1 MHDESALLERRLR
14 RELLERLMPAMY
26 RATVPL
32 QVTAWEAPGEP
43 VDYATAA
50 AALEREG
57 TDFSIG
63 SHYGRPWGTTWFR
76 LEGDVPASWPA
87 VGTEGTSI
95 EAIVDL
101 GFHPDSAGFQS
112 EGLAWHRG
120 LPLQGIHPR
129 RTAVPLPLSS
139 SGRVELMVE
148 AASNPAF
155 PMRGTPSP
163 YGSLRTAGDRPL
175 YRLRQADL
183 GWRDDDV
190 FHLLLDVEVLL
201 ELMSS
206 LDSASPRR
214 QRLLRELCDAFDA
227 IDMSSRPSI
236 SSSAARARALLRP
249 AMERRNGDSAHRV
262 VAVGHAHIDSAWLW
276 PVRET
281 VRKCARTFASA
292 VRMIDEYPEFR
303 FVCSQAVQYHWMAT
317 RYPELFEQIRQR
329 VVSGGWQPVGGMWV
343 EADMNLPSGESIV
356 RQLVHGQRWFEANL
370 GSRCSEVWIPDVFGY
385 PASLPQIF
393 RAGGADRFVTQKL
406 SWNKQN
412 RFPHHTFWWVGL
424 DGSRVLTHFPPVDT
438 YNATMIGSELVHSER
453 NFREHGWSDWSLMPF
468 GHGNGGGGTTREMIE
483 RARRST
489 DLEGLPRVSMG
500 TTHDFFDHV
509 EAEAAAGAPVPVW
522 DGELYFEM
530 HRGTLTSQ
538 AMTKTG
544 NRRCERLLRE
554 AELWWATA
562 ARAGAVTADEE
573 RAVAAEMDGLWKD
586 VLLQQFH
593 DILPGSSITWVHDD
607 AEAEHERIA
616 ARLDELATEPLRRLS
631 VGPAVA
637 NASAYARCEVVDLPP
652 TTAADVGGLA
662 QTLHDG
668 SRAVVV
674 EVGGLSV
681 ASVATARVVASR
693 VADRVTSTEHSL
705 ANSSIAVHWS
715 LDGTITSI
723 IDVRAGRELLPAHR
737 GIGLWLAPDH
747 PVEYDAWDLESWTRG
762 LGRPVA
768 REWGLAVGPTGP
780 VESVGTLEAVEL
792 IDAGPLVGTLRI
804 VRSFGISTVEQR
816 VTLRAGSARVDMAF
830 DIDWHEDEHLLT
842 LDIPLDVRAREAA
855 CGIQFGHV
863 MRPMHA
869 STSWDAAKFEVCAH
883 RWVDVAERDWGVAVL
898 DSGRYGHGL
907 MDGGV
912 TVSLLRAAKYPDP
925 TQDHGRHAVTVAI
938 FPHGAGLADV
948 VREADALNVPLRH
961 AVGTAA
967 TPCHPVVDIRHA
979 AEHALDV
986 SAVKLADDG
995 TGDVIVRLAE
1005 VCGSRTPV
1013 TVGLDRKITVASRC
1027 NALEEPEQPFDV
1039 ADGIVDLTLKPF
1051 ELVTLRLG
1059 DSTS

>member
-32 QVTAWEAPGEP
+32 RVTAWEVPGEP
-43 VDYATAA
+43 VEYSTASSSLA
-50 AALEREG
+50 RDGVEFAV
-57 TDFSIG
+57 G

-76 LEGDVPASWPA
+76 LEGEVPASWPDA
-87 VGTEGTSI
+87 AGGGI
-95 EAIVDL
+95 ELVVDL

-112 EGLAWHRG
+112 EGLAWHDG
-120 LPLQGIHPR
+120 VPLQGIHPR
-129 RTAVPLPLSS
+129 RTAVPLPVGSTR
-139 SGRVELMVE
+139 RVELLVE

-155 PMRGTPSP
+155 PMRATPSP
-163 YGSLRTAGDRPL
+163 FGSLRTAGDRPL

-190 FHLLLDVEVLL
+190 FHLLLDIEVLL
-201 ELMSS
+201 ELMAS
-206 LDSASPRR
+206 LDATSPRR
-214 QRLLRELCDAFDA
+214 QRLLRELTAAFDA
-227 IDMSSRPSI
+227 IDMSSPAEI
-236 SSSAARARALLRP
+236 STTAPRARALLVP
-249 AMERRNGDSAHRV
+249 ALSRRNGDSAHRV

-292 VRMIDEYPEFR
+292 VRMIDQYPEFR

-317 RYPELFEQIRQR
+317 RYPDLFDRIRER
-329 VVSGGWQPVGGMWV
+329 VAAGGWQPVGGMWV

-356 RQLVHGQRWFEANL
+356 RQMVHGQRWFEEHL

-393 RAGGADRFVTQKL
+393 RSGGAARFVTQKL

-438 YNATMIGSELVHSER
+438 YNATITGSELVHSER

-483 RARRST
+483 RARRSA

-500 TTHDFFDHV
+500 TTGDFFDRV

-538 AMTKTG
+538 VQTKAG

-562 ARAGAVTADEE
+562 AHAGAVDAGDERTA
-573 RAVAAEMDGLWKD
+573 AAEMDGLWKD

-607 AEAEHERIA
+607 AAREHARIA
-616 ARLDELATEPLRRLS
+616 ERLEALVAEPLRHLVAGS
-631 VGPAVA
+631 GVA
-637 NASAYARCEVVDLPP
+637 NASAHERREVIALPVNAGVD
-652 TTAADVGGLA
+652 VSSCA
-662 QTLHDG
+662 QVLHDG
-668 SRAVVV
+668 SRAVMV
-674 EVGGLSV
+674 EVGSLSV
-681 ASVATARVVASR
+681 RPVASA
-693 VADRVTSTEHSL
+693 VVEPSAVDDRVTMTEHSL
-705 ANSSIAVHWS
+705 ANSSVAVHWS

-723 IDVRAGRELLPAHR
+723 IDVRAGRELLPADR
-737 GIGLWLAPDH
+737 GIGLWLAPDQ
-747 PVEYDAWDLESWTRG
+747 PVEYDAWDLESWTRR

-780 VESVGTLEAVEL
+780 VESVGAVVAVEV
-792 IDAGPLVGTLRI
+792 IDAGPLVGTVRI
-804 VRSFGISTVEQR
+804 VRSFGSSTVEQR
-816 VTLRAGSARVDMAF
+816 VTLRAGSARVDLAF
-830 DIDWHEDEHLLT
+830 DIDWHEDEQLLT

-855 CGIQFGHV
+855 CGIHFGHV

-898 DSGRYGHGL
+898 DEGRYGHGL
-907 MDGGV
+907 LDGGV
-912 TVSLLRAAKYPDP
+912 TVSLARAAKYPDP
-925 TQDHGRHAVTVAI
+925 VQDHGRHAVTVAVL
-938 FPHGAGLADV
+938 PHGAGLAEV
-948 VREADALNVPLRH
+948 VREADALNVPMRH
-961 AVGTAA
+961 VDGLAGA
-967 TPCHPVVDIRHA
+967 TGSPVVDIRHA

-986 SAVKLADDG
+986 SAVKCADDG
-995 TGDVIVRLAE
+995 SGDVVVRMAE
-1005 VCGSRTPV
+1005 VCGARTPV
-1013 TVGLDRKITVASRC
+1013 TVVLGRRVTAASRC
-1027 NALEEPEQPFDV
+1027 NALEEPEQGLDV
-1039 ADGIVDLTLKPF
+1039 ADGIVDVVLRPF
-1051 ELVTLRLG
+1051 ELVTLRLSG
-1059 DSTS
+1059 TT